1 MTNRAIFNRR
11 YSSFT
16 ADGTEVWL
24 VNGAGVTTT
33 PVSTLSFT
41 AGEDLIQGEVV
52 YVSGAVV
59 LAASAASGID
69 PTNYNAIGITSAAAT
84 ATNSVEVILDD
95 NAVISSSN
103 LTHETSMVAGQYYY
117 LSSETG
123 KLVSSAAP
131 SGITL
136 TGGYAAVAPLG
147 LALSPTE
154 LHVEIE
160 SPIVLAE

>member
-69 PTNYNAIGITSAAAT
+69 STNYNAIGITNAAASVS
-84 ATNSVEVILDD
+84 ASVEVILDD

-103 LTHETSMVAGQYYY
+103 LVHESALVAGQYYY
-117 LSSETG
+117 ISTEAG
-123 KLVSSAAP
+123 KLTSSAAP

-136 TGGYAAVAPLG
+136 SGGYAAAAPVG
-147 LALSPTE
+147 LALSSTE
-154 LHVEIE
+154 LHVEVG